1 MPKRR
6 HVMKLTRTFGILT
19 LAAAVAVSASGCSRK
34 NASAAAYTGKPEYAE
49 AAKLVKG
56 KFRVGME
63 CAYAPFNWTQSS
75 KEIKSDGWEA
85 VPIYGTP
92 DYAFGYDVM
101 FAKMIADEMG
111 LELEV
116 HKVQWSSI
124 VLGMKSGDYDVIIAG
139 MIYTKDRDKTLD
151 FTRAYYNRDNV
162 MVIKKG
168 SPLASATTLADFKGC
183 KATTQINTAWSE
195 YVEEIPDVKIIP
207 YPETTAEVVMQV
219 AMGAVDC
226 AVLDYPTGYSAT
238 LSNPDVAIVRF
249 EKGKGFVTPPDCSEA
264 VSVAVDDGNTV
275 LQTAIGKAMDAIGWD
290 QAKMDK
296 YMDLAIKTQPLSE

>member
-1 MPKRR
+1 
-6 HVMKLTRTFGILT
+6 MKIIKTFTKIMTLLTVVL
-19 LAAAVAVSASGCSRK
+19 LSQSCSK
-34 NASAAAYTGKPEYAE
+34 AKKGEEIQYNGKKEYAE
-49 AAKLVKG
+49 AAQQVKG
-56 KFRVGME
+56 KLRVGME

-75 KEIKSDGWEA
+75 KDVKADGWQA

-92 DYAFGYDVM
+92 DYAFGYDIM
-101 FAKMIADEMG
+101 FSKMLADEMG

-124 VLGMKSGDYDVIIAG
+124 VLGLKSGDYDVIIAG

-168 SPLASATTLADFKGC
+168 SSLASATTLADFKGC
-183 KATTQINTAWSE
+183 KATTQINTAWSA
-195 YVEEIPDVKIIP
+195 YVEEIPDVTIIP

-219 AMGAVDC
+219 AMGSADC

-238 LSNPDVAIVRF
+238 LSNPDVSIVRF
-249 EKGKGFVTPPDCSEA
+249 VQGKGFVTPPDCSEA
-264 VSVAVDDGNTV
+264 VSVAVDEGNTV
-275 LQTAIGKAMDAIGWD
+275 LKDAVGKAMDAISWD
-290 QAKMDK
+290 QAKMNK
-296 YMDLAIKTQPLSE
+296 YMDLAITTQPLSN

>member
-1 MPKRR
+1 MKRLKSLAKITTLLA
-6 HVMKLTRTFGILT
+6 VILIVQSCAKSKKET
-19 LAAAVAVSASGCSRK
+19 GGFV
-34 NASAAAYTGKPEYAE
+34 YTGKQEYEE
-49 AAKLVKG
+49 AAKQIKG

-63 CAYAPFNWTQSS
+63 CAYAPFNWTQSGRI
-75 KEIKSDGWEA
+75 IKADGWQA

-101 FAKMIADEMG
+101 FSKIIADEMG

-124 VLGMKSGDYDVIIAG
+124 VLGLKSGDYDAIIAG

-168 SPLASATTLADFKGC
+168 SPLAAATTLADFKGC
-183 KATTQINTAWSE
+183 RATTQINTAWGA

-219 AMGAVDC
+219 AMGAADC

-238 LSNPDVAIVRF
+238 LSNPDVSIVRF
-249 EKGKGFVTPPDCSEA
+249 APGKGFVTPPDCSEA
-264 VSVAVDDGNTV
+264 VSVAVNEGNTV
-275 LQTAIGKAMDAIGWD
+275 LKNAIEKAMDETDWN

-296 YMDLAIKTQPLSE
+296 YMDMAITTQPLSE

>member
-1 MPKRR
+1 MKRL
-6 HVMKLTRTFGILT
+6 KSLAKITT
-19 LAAAVAVSASGCSRK
+19 LLAVIMLVQSCAKSKKETGGFV
-34 NASAAAYTGKPEYAE
+34 YTGKQEYEE
-49 AAKLVKG
+49 AAKQIKG

-63 CAYAPFNWTQSS
+63 CAYAPFNWTQSGRI
-75 KEIKSDGWEA
+75 IKADGWQA

-101 FAKMIADEMG
+101 FSKIIADEMG

-124 VLGMKSGDYDVIIAG
+124 VLGLKSGDYDAIIAG

-183 KATTQINTAWSE
+183 RATTQINTAWGA

-219 AMGAVDC
+219 AMGSADC

-238 LSNPDVAIVRF
+238 LSNPDVSIVRF
-249 EKGKGFVTPPDCSEA
+249 APGKGFVTPPDCSEA
-264 VSVAVDDGNTV
+264 VSVAVDEGNTV
-275 LQTAIGKAMDAIGWD
+275 LKNAIEKAMDATDWN

-296 YMDLAIKTQPLSE
+296 YMDMAITTQPLSE

>member
-1 MPKRR
+1 
-6 HVMKLTRTFGILT
+6 MKLIKSFAKTAVLFAAIL
-19 LAAAVAVSASGCSRK
+19 LIQSCSK
-34 NASAAAYTGKPEYAE
+34 TKKETGGTVYSGKPEYEE
-49 AAKLVKG
+49 AAKQVKG

-63 CAYAPFNWTQSS
+63 CAYAPFNWTQSGTT
-75 KEIKSDGWEA
+75 IKADGWQA

-101 FAKMIADEMG
+101 FSKMLADEMG

-124 VLGMKSGDYDVIIAG
+124 VLGLKSGDYDAIIAG

-183 KATTQINTAWSE
+183 KATTQINTSWAA

-219 AMGAVDC
+219 AMGSADC

-238 LSNPDVAIVRF
+238 LSNPDVSIVRF
-249 EKGKGFVTPPDCSEA
+249 EQGKGFVTPPDCSEA
-264 VSVAVDDGNTV
+264 VSVAVNEGNTV
-275 LQTAIGKAMDAIGWD
+275 LKDAIEKAMDAIGWD
-290 QAKMDK
+290 QAKMNK
-296 YMDLAIKTQPLSE
+296 YMDLAITTQPLSE

>member
-1 MPKRR
+1 MKRLKSLAKITAMLA
-6 HVMKLTRTFGILT
+6 VILLVQSCAKSKKET
-19 LAAAVAVSASGCSRK
+19 GGFVY
-34 NASAAAYTGKPEYAE
+34 NGKPEYEE
-49 AAKLVKG
+49 AAKQVKG

-63 CAYAPFNWTQSS
+63 CAYAPFNWTQSG
-75 KEIKSDGWEA
+75 KTIKTDGWQA

-101 FAKMIADEMG
+101 FSKMIADEMG
-111 LELEV
+111 LELEI

-124 VLGMKSGDYDVIIAG
+124 VLGLKSGDYDAIIAG

-168 SPLASATTLADFKGC
+168 SPFASATTLADFRGC
-183 KATTQINTAWSE
+183 KATTQINTAWGA

-219 AMGAVDC
+219 AMGSADC

-238 LSNPDVAIVRF
+238 LSNPDVSIIRF
-249 EKGKGFVTPPDCSEA
+249 GQGKGFVTPPDCSEA
-264 VSVAVDDGNTV
+264 VSVAVNEGNTV
-275 LQTAIGKAMDAIGWD
+275 LKDAIEKAMDAIVWD
-290 QAKMDK
+290 QAKMNK
-296 YMDLAIKTQPLSE
+296 YMDMAITTQPLSE